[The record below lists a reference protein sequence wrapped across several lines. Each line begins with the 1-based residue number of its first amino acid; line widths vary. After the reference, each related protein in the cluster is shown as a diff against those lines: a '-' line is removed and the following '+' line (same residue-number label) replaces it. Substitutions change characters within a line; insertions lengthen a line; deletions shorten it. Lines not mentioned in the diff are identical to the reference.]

1 MTFLKQIMIFLTS
14 FMLLAMTGQTALAK
28 DVQVSGSLL
37 GKSSQEQAKQQ
48 VLTSELI
55 TLYGSKDSA
64 ELTYQIPA
72 GASSGNQQLVIEYE
86 ASNLLISP
94 SSLTV
99 VIDDEPV
106 KTLKLDGDSKR
117 KTVKLNLNKSQSAQG
132 YHNVSL
138 KFYGVMKEGVCVRQ
152 DTSGNWIKIYPD
164 SRLTLADSSEAKG
177 TSLDHYPYPFAQ
189 SGNTAEET
197 AIVIP
202 DNPSSAEIEAAVKT
216 EGYLKTVDSSVS
228 IAYVTES
235 ELKKIDK
242 PTIVIGVDKHWN
254 GKVKKLLKQAGLQA
268 KGENLLLAERV
279 LKAEGKQ
286 QPVLFAQAASEDALT
301 KKISV
306 MTDQTYTGQLSG
318 DTLSIS
324 KLQQTEKKE
333 SDKLTLEN
341 FGAGDITIGADK
353 TSSAHYFYPA
363 SAVLDENQS
372 AKLSLK
378 LKKSETIQAST
389 AENESASQAAEL
401 KVMINGQPHSVR
413 LDELGKEDKNG
424 FYHVTVK
431 VDPKLLQKNRYIDI
445 QFVTTGLKEN
455 NPCNTTD
462 EEKWVFIDKN
472 STLSYAIK
480 GMSPSADFQEWPL
493 PYAGNQDQ
501 TTLIVLPDT
510 VSQSK
515 LEELSLVTESFG
527 NEAQHSYT
535 VKKSSD
541 VTANDAK
548 GRNLIFIGGINQ
560 FSLLKEKSS
569 DLLVPQEKNG
579 SFDVSSFEMLNET
592 TKQVV
597 FTQASVWDSR
607 YTMAVFAPSKG
618 DGTAVTKEIISYL
631 NSNDESA
638 TVLNETNSQ
647 QVFTNHQQL
656 KSETNSS
663 DAEQPT
669 QDHSQKWMYIGVL
682 ALIMVV
688 AAVFIWIA
696 AFLNSWK
703 AVPKAEYEKRR

>member
-1 MTFLKQIMIFLTS
+1 
-14 FMLLAMTGQTALAK
+14 MLLAMTGQTALAK

-94 SSLTV
+94 SSLTA

-286 QPVLFAQAASEDALT
+286 QSVLFAQAASEDALT

-306 MTDQTYTGQLSG
+306 ITDQTYTGQLSG

-445 QFVTTGLKEN
+445 QFVTIGLKEN

-527 NEAQHSYT
+527 SEAQHSYT

-579 SFDVSSFEMLNET
+579 SFDVSGFEMLNET

-696 AFLNSWK
+696 
-703 AVPKAEYEKRR
+703 VRRRKRKTDTE

>member
-14 FMLLAMTGQTALAK
+14 LMLLAMTGQAAFAK
-28 DVQVSGSLL
+28 EVEVSGSFL

-48 VLTSELI
+48 VLTSDLI

-72 GASSGNQQLVIEYE
+72 GASSGSQQLVIEYE

-94 SSLTV
+94 SSLTA

-189 SGNTAEET
+189 SGNTAEKT

-202 DNPSSAEIEAAVKT
+202 DDPSSAEIEAAVKT
-216 EGYLKTVDSSVS
+216 EGYLKTVDSSIS
-228 IAYVTES
+228 ISYVTES

-242 PTIVIGVDKHWN
+242 PTIFIGVDKHWN
-254 GKVKKLLKQAGLQA
+254 GKVKKLMKQAGLQA
-268 KGENLLLAERV
+268 KGEKLLLAERV

-286 QPVLFAQAASEDALT
+286 QPVLFAQAASADVLT
-301 KKISV
+301 EKISV
-306 MTDQTYTGQLSG
+306 ITDQTYTGQLSG

-324 KLQQTEKKE
+324 KLQQAEKKE
-333 SDKLTLEN
+333 SNKLTLEN
-341 FGAGDITIGADK
+341 FGADDITIGADK

-363 SAVLDENQS
+363 SAVLDQNQS

-389 AENESASQAAEL
+389 AENGSASQAAEL
-401 KVMINGQPHSVR
+401 KVMINGQPHSVG

-462 EEKWVFIDKN
+462 EEKWVFIDKS

-493 PYAGNQDQ
+493 PYAGNQEQ

-515 LEELSLVTESFG
+515 LEELSIVTESFG
-527 NEAQHSYT
+527 SEAQHSYT
-535 VKKSSD
+535 IKKSSD
-541 VTANDAK
+541 ITANNAK
-548 GRNLIFIGGINQ
+548 GRNLIFLGGINQ
-560 FSLLKEKSS
+560 FSLLKERSS
-569 DLLVPQEKNG
+569 DLLVPQAKNG
-579 SFDVSSFEMLNET
+579 SFDVSGFEMLNET
-592 TKQVV
+592 TKQVA
-597 FTQASVWDSR
+597 FTQASLWDSG

-618 DGTAVTKEIISYL
+618 NGTAVTKEIISYL
-631 NSNDESA
+631 NSTDDSA
-638 TVLNETNSQ
+638 TVVNETNSH

-656 KSETNSS
+656 KTETNRSS
-663 DAEQPT
+663 AEQPS
-669 QDHSQKWMYIGVL
+669 QDHSQKWLYIGVL
-682 ALIMVV
+682 ALIMVI
-688 AAVFIWIA
+688 AAVFIW
-696 AFLNSWK
+696 N
-703 AVPKAEYEKRR
+703 AVRRRKRKTDTE

>member
-1 MTFLKQIMIFLTS
+1 
-14 FMLLAMTGQTALAK
+14 MLLAMTGQTALAK

-94 SSLTV
+94 SSLTA

-202 DNPSSAEIEAAVKT
+202 DHPSSAEIEAAVKT

-363 SAVLDENQS
+363 SAVLDENQL

-527 NEAQHSYT
+527 SEAQHSYT

-560 FSLLKEKSS
+560 FSLLKERSS

-579 SFDVSSFEMLNET
+579 SFDVSGFEMLNET

-696 AFLNSWK
+696 
-703 AVPKAEYEKRR
+703 VRRRKRKTDTE

>member
-1 MTFLKQIMIFLTS
+1 
-14 FMLLAMTGQTALAK
+14 MLLAMTGQTALAK

-94 SSLTV
+94 SSLTA

-527 NEAQHSYT
+527 SEAQHSYT

-541 VTANDAK
+541 VTAKDAK

-579 SFDVSSFEMLNET
+579 SFDVSGFEMLNET

-682 ALIMVV
+682 ALIMVI

-696 AFLNSWK
+696 
-703 AVPKAEYEKRR
+703 VRRRKRKTDTE

>member
-1 MTFLKQIMIFLTS
+1 MKQIMIFLTS

-48 VLTSELI
+48 VLTSEMI

-94 SSLTV
+94 SSLTA

-480 GMSPSADFQEWPL
+480 GMSPSADFEEWPL

-527 NEAQHSYT
+527 SEAQHSYT

-579 SFDVSSFEMLNET
+579 SFDVSGFEMLNET

-607 YTMAVFAPSKG
+607 YTMAVFAPLKG
-618 DGTAVTKEIISYL
+618 DGAAVTKEIISYL

-663 DAEQPT
+663 DAEQLT

-682 ALIMVV
+682 ALIMVI

-696 AFLNSWK
+696 
-703 AVPKAEYEKRR
+703 VRRRKRKTDTE

>member
-94 SSLTV
+94 SSLTA

-688 AAVFIWIA
+688 GAVFIWIA
-696 AFLNSWK
+696 
-703 AVPKAEYEKRR
+703 VRRRKRKTDTE

>member
-1 MTFLKQIMIFLTS
+1 
-14 FMLLAMTGQTALAK
+14 MLLAMTGQTALAK

-94 SSLTV
+94 SSLTA

-202 DNPSSAEIEAAVKT
+202 DHPSSAEIEAAVKT

-363 SAVLDENQS
+363 SAVLDENQL

-527 NEAQHSYT
+527 SEAQHSYT

-579 SFDVSSFEMLNET
+579 SFDVSGFEMLNET

-663 DAEQPT
+663 DAEQLT

-682 ALIMVV
+682 ALIMVI

-696 AFLNSWK
+696 
-703 AVPKAEYEKRR
+703 VRRRKRKTDTE

>member
-1 MTFLKQIMIFLTS
+1 MKQIMIFLTS

-94 SSLTV
+94 SSLTA

-202 DNPSSAEIEAAVKT
+202 DHPSSAEIEAAVKT

-254 GKVKKLLKQAGLQA
+254 GKVKNLLKQAGLQA

-389 AENESASQAAEL
+389 AEKESASQAAEL

-431 VDPKLLQKNRYIDI
+431 VDPNLLQKNRYIDI

-527 NEAQHSYT
+527 SEAQHSYT

-541 VTANDAK
+541 VTAKDAK

-682 ALIMVV
+682 ALIMVI

-696 AFLNSWK
+696 
-703 AVPKAEYEKRR
+703 VRHRKRRTDTE

>member
-14 FMLLAMTGQTALAK
+14 FMLLAMTGQTVLAK
-28 DVQVSGSLL
+28 DVKVSGSLL

-94 SSLTV
+94 SSLTA

-286 QPVLFAQAASEDALT
+286 QPVLFAQAASEYALT

-378 LKKSETIQAST
+378 LKKSETIQASA

-527 NEAQHSYT
+527 SEAQHSYT

-541 VTANDAK
+541 VTAKDAK

-579 SFDVSSFEMLNET
+579 SFDVSGFEMLNET

-696 AFLNSWK
+696 
-703 AVPKAEYEKRR
+703 VRRRKRKTDTE

>member
-1 MTFLKQIMIFLTS
+1 MKQIMIFLTS
-14 FMLLAMTGQTALAK
+14 FMLLVMTGQTALAK

-94 SSLTV
+94 SSLTA

-106 KTLKLDGDSKR
+106 KTLKLDRDSKR

-197 AIVIP
+197 AIIIP
-202 DNPSSAEIEAAVKT
+202 DHPSSAEIEAAVKT
-216 EGYLKTVDSSVS
+216 EGFLKTVDSSVS

-333 SDKLTLEN
+333 SNKLTLEN

-527 NEAQHSYT
+527 SEAQHSYT

-541 VTANDAK
+541 VTAKDAK

-579 SFDVSSFEMLNET
+579 SFDVSGFEMLNET

-682 ALIMVV
+682 AFIMVV

-696 AFLNSWK
+696 
-703 AVPKAEYEKRR
+703 VRRRKRKTDTE

>member
-1 MTFLKQIMIFLTS
+1 MKQIMIFLTS

-28 DVQVSGSLL
+28 EVQVSGSLL

-94 SSLTV
+94 SSLTA

-527 NEAQHSYT
+527 SEAQHSYT

-541 VTANDAK
+541 VTAKDAK

-618 DGTAVTKEIISYL
+618 DGAAVTKEIISYL

-656 KSETNSS
+656 NPETNSS

-682 ALIMVV
+682 ALIMVI

-696 AFLNSWK
+696 
-703 AVPKAEYEKRR
+703 VRRRKRKTDTE

>member
-1 MTFLKQIMIFLTS
+1 MKQIMIFLTS

-597 FTQASVWDSR
+597 FTQTSVWDSR

-696 AFLNSWK
+696 VRRK
-703 AVPKAEYEKRR
+703 KRKTDTE

>member
-1 MTFLKQIMIFLTS
+1 
-14 FMLLAMTGQTALAK
+14 MLLAMTGQTALAK

-669 QDHSQKWMYIGVL
+669 QV
-682 ALIMVV
+682 
-688 AAVFIWIA
+688 
-696 AFLNSWK
+696 
-703 AVPKAEYEKRR
+703 

>member
-1 MTFLKQIMIFLTS
+1 
-14 FMLLAMTGQTALAK
+14 MLLAMTGQTALAK

-242 PTIVIGVDKHWN
+242 PTIVIGMDKHWN

-515 LEELSLVTESFG
+515 LEGLSLVTESFG
-527 NEAQHSYT
+527 SEAQHSYT

-541 VTANDAK
+541 VTAKDAK

-618 DGTAVTKEIISYL
+618 DGAAVTKEIISYL

-682 ALIMVV
+682 ALIMVI

-696 AFLNSWK
+696 
-703 AVPKAEYEKRR
+703 VRRRKRKTDTE

>member
-1 MTFLKQIMIFLTS
+1 
-14 FMLLAMTGQTALAK
+14 MLLAMTGQTALAK

-94 SSLTV
+94 SSLTA

-254 GKVKKLLKQAGLQA
+254 GKVKNLLKQAGLQA

-389 AENESASQAAEL
+389 AEKESVSQAAEL

-480 GMSPSADFQEWPL
+480 GMSPSANFQEWPL

-527 NEAQHSYT
+527 SEAQHSYT

-579 SFDVSSFEMLNET
+579 SFDVSGFEMLNET

-607 YTMAVFAPSKG
+607 YTMAVFAPLKG
-618 DGTAVTKEIISYL
+618 DGAAVTKEIISYL

-663 DAEQPT
+663 DAEQLT

-682 ALIMVV
+682 ALIMVI

-696 AFLNSWK
+696 
-703 AVPKAEYEKRR
+703 VRRRKRKTDTE

>member
-1 MTFLKQIMIFLTS
+1 
-14 FMLLAMTGQTALAK
+14 MLLAMTGQTALAK

-94 SSLTV
+94 SSLTA

-202 DNPSSAEIEAAVKT
+202 DNPSSAEIDAAVKT

-306 MTDQTYTGQLSG
+306 ITDQTYTGQLSG

-333 SDKLTLEN
+333 SNKLTLEN

-527 NEAQHSYT
+527 SEAQHSYT

-541 VTANDAK
+541 VTAKDAK

-579 SFDVSSFEMLNET
+579 SFDVSGFEMLNET

-682 ALIMVV
+682 ALIMVI

-696 AFLNSWK
+696 
-703 AVPKAEYEKRR
+703 VRRRKRKTDTE

>member
-1 MTFLKQIMIFLTS
+1 
-14 FMLLAMTGQTALAK
+14 MLLAMTGQTALAK

-48 VLTSELI
+48 MLTSELI

-94 SSLTV
+94 SSLTA

-164 SRLTLADSSEAKG
+164 SRLTLADSSGAKG

-378 LKKSETIQAST
+378 LKKSETIQASA

-527 NEAQHSYT
+527 SEAQHSYT

-541 VTANDAK
+541 VTAKDAK

-579 SFDVSSFEMLNET
+579 SFDVSGFEMLNET

-696 AFLNSWK
+696 
-703 AVPKAEYEKRR
+703 VRRRKRKTDTE

>member
-1 MTFLKQIMIFLTS
+1 MKQIMIFLTS
-14 FMLLAMTGQTALAK
+14 LMLLAMTGQAAFAK
-28 DVQVSGSLL
+28 EVEVSGSFL

-48 VLTSELI
+48 VLTSDLI

-72 GASSGNQQLVIEYE
+72 GASSGSQQLVIEYE

-94 SSLTV
+94 SSLTA

-189 SGNTAEET
+189 SGNTAEKT

-202 DNPSSAEIEAAVKT
+202 DDPSSAEIEAAVKT
-216 EGYLKTVDSSVS
+216 EGYLKTVDSSIS
-228 IAYVTES
+228 ISYVTES

-242 PTIVIGVDKHWN
+242 PTIFIGVDKHWN
-254 GKVKKLLKQAGLQA
+254 GKVKKLMKQAGLQA
-268 KGENLLLAERV
+268 KGEKLLLAERV

-286 QPVLFAQAASEDALT
+286 QPVLFAQAASADVLT
-301 KKISV
+301 EKISV
-306 MTDQTYTGQLSG
+306 ITDQTYTGQLSG

-324 KLQQTEKKE
+324 KLQQAEKKE
-333 SDKLTLEN
+333 SNKLTLEN
-341 FGAGDITIGADK
+341 FGADDITIGADK

-363 SAVLDENQS
+363 SAVLDQNQS

-389 AENESASQAAEL
+389 AENGSASQAAEL
-401 KVMINGQPHSVR
+401 KVMINGQPHSVG

-462 EEKWVFIDKN
+462 EEKWVFIDKS

-493 PYAGNQDQ
+493 PYAGNQEQ

-515 LEELSLVTESFG
+515 LEELSIVTESFG
-527 NEAQHSYT
+527 SEAQHSYT
-535 VKKSSD
+535 IKKSSD
-541 VTANDAK
+541 ITANNAK
-548 GRNLIFIGGINQ
+548 GRNLIFLGGINQ
-560 FSLLKEKSS
+560 FSLLKERSS
-569 DLLVPQEKNG
+569 DLLVPQAKNG
-579 SFDVSSFEMLNET
+579 SFDVSGFEMLNET
-592 TKQVV
+592 TKQVA
-597 FTQASVWDSR
+597 FTQASLWDSG

-618 DGTAVTKEIISYL
+618 NGTAVTKEIISYL
-631 NSNDESA
+631 NSTDDSA
-638 TVLNETNSQ
+638 TVVNETNSH

-656 KSETNSS
+656 KTETNRSS
-663 DAEQPT
+663 AEQPS
-669 QDHSQKWMYIGVL
+669 QDHSQKWLYIGVL
-682 ALIMVV
+682 ALIMVI
-688 AAVFIWIA
+688 AAVFIW
-696 AFLNSWK
+696 N
-703 AVPKAEYEKRR
+703 AVRRRKRKTDTE

>member
-1 MTFLKQIMIFLTS
+1 MKQIMIFLTS

-94 SSLTV
+94 SSLTAI
-99 VIDDEPV
+99 IDDEPV

-202 DNPSSAEIEAAVKT
+202 DHPSSAEIEAAVKT

-254 GKVKKLLKQAGLQA
+254 GKVKNLLKQAGLQA

-389 AENESASQAAEL
+389 AEKESVSQAAEL

-480 GMSPSADFQEWPL
+480 GMSPSANFQEWPL

-527 NEAQHSYT
+527 SEAQHSYT

-579 SFDVSSFEMLNET
+579 SFDVSGFEMLNET

-618 DGTAVTKEIISYL
+618 DGAAVTKEIISYL

-663 DAEQPT
+663 DAEQLT

-682 ALIMVV
+682 ALIMVI

-696 AFLNSWK
+696 
-703 AVPKAEYEKRR
+703 VRRRKRKTDTE

>member
-1 MTFLKQIMIFLTS
+1 
-14 FMLLAMTGQTALAK
+14 MLLAMTGQTALAK
-28 DVQVSGSLL
+28 EVQVSGSLL

-94 SSLTV
+94 SSLTA

-401 KVMINGQPHSVR
+401 KVMINGQPHSVG

-527 NEAQHSYT
+527 SEAQHSYT

-541 VTANDAK
+541 VTAKDAK

-579 SFDVSSFEMLNET
+579 SFDVSGFEMLNET

-663 DAEQPT
+663 GAEQPT

-682 ALIMVV
+682 ALIMVI

-696 AFLNSWK
+696 
-703 AVPKAEYEKRR
+703 VRRRKRKTDTE

>member
-1 MTFLKQIMIFLTS
+1 
-14 FMLLAMTGQTALAK
+14 MLLAMNGQTALAK

-94 SSLTV
+94 SSLTA

-106 KTLKLDGDSKR
+106 KTLKLDRDSKR

-197 AIVIP
+197 AIIIP

-254 GKVKKLLKQAGLQA
+254 GKVKKLLKQAGLHA

-306 MTDQTYTGQLSG
+306 ITDQTYTGQLSG

-363 SAVLDENQS
+363 SAVLDENQL

-527 NEAQHSYT
+527 SEAQHSYT

-541 VTANDAK
+541 VTAKDAK

-682 ALIMVV
+682 ALIMVI

-696 AFLNSWK
+696 
-703 AVPKAEYEKRR
+703 VRHRKRRTDTE

>member
-1 MTFLKQIMIFLTS
+1 MKQIMIFLTS

-94 SSLTV
+94 SSLTA

-202 DNPSSAEIEAAVKT
+202 DNSSSAEIEAAVKT

-254 GKVKKLLKQAGLQA
+254 GKVKNLLKQAGLQA

-363 SAVLDENQS
+363 SAVLDENQL

-527 NEAQHSYT
+527 SEAQHSYT

-569 DLLVPQEKNG
+569 DLLVQQEKNG
-579 SFDVSSFEMLNET
+579 SFDVSGFEMLNET

-696 AFLNSWK
+696 
-703 AVPKAEYEKRR
+703 VRRRKRKTDTE

>member
-1 MTFLKQIMIFLTS
+1 MKQIMIFLTS

-94 SSLTV
+94 SSLTA

-177 TSLDHYPYPFAQ
+177 ASLDHYPYPFAQ

-527 NEAQHSYT
+527 SEAQHSYT

-541 VTANDAK
+541 VTAKDAK

-579 SFDVSSFEMLNET
+579 SFDVSGFEMLNET

-663 DAEQPT
+663 GAEQPT

-682 ALIMVV
+682 ALIMVI

-696 AFLNSWK
+696 
-703 AVPKAEYEKRR
+703 VRRRKRKTDTE

>member
-1 MTFLKQIMIFLTS
+1 MKQIMIFLTS

-94 SSLTV
+94 SSLTA

-202 DNPSSAEIEAAVKT
+202 DHPSSAEIEAAVKT

-455 NPCNTTD
+455 NPCNITD

-480 GMSPSADFQEWPL
+480 GMSPSADFEEWPL

-527 NEAQHSYT
+527 SEAQHSYT

-579 SFDVSSFEMLNET
+579 SFDVSGFEMLNET

-607 YTMAVFAPSKG
+607 YTMAVFAPLKG
-618 DGTAVTKEIISYL
+618 DGAAVTKEIISYL

-663 DAEQPT
+663 DAEQLT

-682 ALIMVV
+682 ALIMVI

-696 AFLNSWK
+696 
-703 AVPKAEYEKRR
+703 VRRRKRKTDTE

>member
-1 MTFLKQIMIFLTS
+1 
-14 FMLLAMTGQTALAK
+14 MLLAMTGQTALAK

-37 GKSSQEQAKQQ
+37 GKSNREQAKQQ

-94 SSLTV
+94 SSLTA

-353 TSSAHYFYPA
+353 TSSVHYFYPA

-527 NEAQHSYT
+527 SEAQHSYT

-541 VTANDAK
+541 VTAKDAK

-579 SFDVSSFEMLNET
+579 SFDVSGFEMLNET

-682 ALIMVV
+682 ALIMVI

-696 AFLNSWK
+696 
-703 AVPKAEYEKRR
+703 VRRRKRKTDTE

>member
-1 MTFLKQIMIFLTS
+1 MKQIMIFLTS

-94 SSLTV
+94 SSLTA

-189 SGNTAEET
+189 SGNTEEET

-286 QPVLFAQAASEDALT
+286 QPILFAQAASDDALT

-527 NEAQHSYT
+527 SEAQHSFT

-541 VTANDAK
+541 VTAKDAK

-560 FSLLKEKSS
+560 FSLLKEKST

-579 SFDVSSFEMLNET
+579 SFDVSGFEMLNET

-618 DGTAVTKEIISYL
+618 EGTAVTKEIISYL

-682 ALIMVV
+682 ALIMVF

-696 AFLNSWK
+696 
-703 AVPKAEYEKRR
+703 VRRRKRKTDTE

>member
-1 MTFLKQIMIFLTS
+1 MKQIMIFLTS

-28 DVQVSGSLL
+28 EVQVSGSLL

-94 SSLTV
+94 SSLTA

-472 STLSYAIK
+472 STLSYVIK

-527 NEAQHSYT
+527 SEAQYSYT

-541 VTANDAK
+541 VTAKDAK

-682 ALIMVV
+682 ALIMVI

-696 AFLNSWK
+696 
-703 AVPKAEYEKRR
+703 VRRRKRKTDTE

>member
-1 MTFLKQIMIFLTS
+1 MKQIMIFLTS

-94 SSLTV
+94 SSLTA

-152 DTSGNWIKIYPD
+152 DTSGNWTKIYPD

-378 LKKSETIQAST
+378 LKKSETIQASAT
-389 AENESASQAAEL
+389 ENESASQAAEL

-527 NEAQHSYT
+527 SEAQHSYT

-579 SFDVSSFEMLNET
+579 SFDVSGFEMLNET

-682 ALIMVV
+682 ALIMVI

-696 AFLNSWK
+696 VRRK
-703 AVPKAEYEKRR
+703 KRKTDTE

>member
-1 MTFLKQIMIFLTS
+1 
-14 FMLLAMTGQTALAK
+14 MLLAMTGQTALAK

-94 SSLTV
+94 SSLTA

-202 DNPSSAEIEAAVKT
+202 DHPSSAEIEAAVKT

-363 SAVLDENQS
+363 SAVLDENQL

-527 NEAQHSYT
+527 SEAQHSYT

-541 VTANDAK
+541 VTAKDAK

-579 SFDVSSFEMLNET
+579 SFDVSGFEMLNET

-696 AFLNSWK
+696 
-703 AVPKAEYEKRR
+703 VRRRKRKTDTE

>member
-1 MTFLKQIMIFLTS
+1 
-14 FMLLAMTGQTALAK
+14 MLLVMTGQTALAK

-94 SSLTV
+94 SSLTA

-197 AIVIP
+197 AIIIP
-202 DNPSSAEIEAAVKT
+202 DHPSSAEIEAAVKT

-306 MTDQTYTGQLSG
+306 ITDQTYTGQLSG

-378 LKKSETIQAST
+378 LKKSETIQASA

-527 NEAQHSYT
+527 SEAQHSYT

-541 VTANDAK
+541 VTAKDAK

-579 SFDVSSFEMLNET
+579 SFDVSGFEMLNET

-618 DGTAVTKEIISYL
+618 DGTDVTKEIISYL

-696 AFLNSWK
+696 
-703 AVPKAEYEKRR
+703 VRRRKRKTDTE

>member
-1 MTFLKQIMIFLTS
+1 VTFLKQIMIFLTS

-696 AFLNSWK
+696 VRRK
-703 AVPKAEYEKRR
+703 KRKTDTE

>member
-1 MTFLKQIMIFLTS
+1 LKQIMIFLTS

-696 AFLNSWK
+696 VRRK
-703 AVPKAEYEKRR
+703 KRKTDTE

>member
-1 MTFLKQIMIFLTS
+1 MKQIMIFLTS

-94 SSLTV
+94 SSLTA

-202 DNPSSAEIEAAVKT
+202 DHPSSAEIEAAVKT

-363 SAVLDENQS
+363 SAVLDENQL

-445 QFVTTGLKEN
+445 QFVTTGLMEN

-527 NEAQHSYT
+527 SEAQHSYT

-541 VTANDAK
+541 VTAKDAK

-579 SFDVSSFEMLNET
+579 SFDVSGFEMLNET

-638 TVLNETNSQ
+638 TVLNETNNQ

-696 AFLNSWK
+696 
-703 AVPKAEYEKRR
+703 VRRRKRKTDTE

>member
-1 MTFLKQIMIFLTS
+1 
-14 FMLLAMTGQTALAK
+14 MLLAMTGQTALAK

-94 SSLTV
+94 SSLTA

-164 SRLTLADSSEAKG
+164 SRMTLADSSEAKG

-254 GKVKKLLKQAGLQA
+254 GKVKKLLKQAGLHA

-527 NEAQHSYT
+527 SEAQHSYT

-541 VTANDAK
+541 VTAKDAK

-618 DGTAVTKEIISYL
+618 DGAAVTKEIISYL

-682 ALIMVV
+682 ALIMVI

-696 AFLNSWK
+696 
-703 AVPKAEYEKRR
+703 VRRRKRKTDTE

>member
-94 SSLTV
+94 SSLTA

-202 DNPSSAEIEAAVKT
+202 DNPSSAEIDAAVKT

-306 MTDQTYTGQLSG
+306 ITDQTYTGQLSG

-333 SDKLTLEN
+333 SNKLTLEN

-527 NEAQHSYT
+527 SEAQHSYT

-541 VTANDAK
+541 VTAKDAK

-579 SFDVSSFEMLNET
+579 SFDVSGFEMLNET

-682 ALIMVV
+682 ALIMVI

-696 AFLNSWK
+696 
-703 AVPKAEYEKRR
+703 VRRRKRKTDTE

>member
-1 MTFLKQIMIFLTS
+1 
-14 FMLLAMTGQTALAK
+14 MLLAMTGQTALAK

-94 SSLTV
+94 SSLTA

-177 TSLDHYPYPFAQ
+177 TSMDHYPYPFAQ

-527 NEAQHSYT
+527 SEAQHSYT

-541 VTANDAK
+541 VTAKDAK

-618 DGTAVTKEIISYL
+618 DGAAVTKEIISYL

-669 QDHSQKWMYIGVL
+669 QDHSQKWMYIGLL
-682 ALIMVV
+682 ALIMVI

-696 AFLNSWK
+696 
-703 AVPKAEYEKRR
+703 VRRRKRKTDTE

>member
-1 MTFLKQIMIFLTS
+1 MKQIMIFLTS

-94 SSLTV
+94 SSLTA

-493 PYAGNQDQ
+493 PYVGNQDQ
-501 TTLIVLPDT
+501 TTLIVLPDN

-527 NEAQHSYT
+527 SEAQHSFT

-541 VTANDAK
+541 VTAKDAK

-560 FSLLKEKSS
+560 FSLLKEKST

-579 SFDVSSFEMLNET
+579 SFDVSGFEMLNET

-618 DGTAVTKEIISYL
+618 EGTAVTKEIISYL

-647 QVFTNHQQL
+647 QMFTNHQQL
-656 KSETNSS
+656 KLETNSS

-682 ALIMVV
+682 ALIMVI

-696 AFLNSWK
+696 
-703 AVPKAEYEKRR
+703 VRRRKRKTDTE

>member
-1 MTFLKQIMIFLTS
+1 
-14 FMLLAMTGQTALAK
+14 MLLAMTGQTALAK

-378 LKKSETIQAST
+378 LKKSETIQASAT
-389 AENESASQAAEL
+389 ENESASQAAEL

-579 SFDVSSFEMLNET
+579 SFDVSGFEMLNET

-682 ALIMVV
+682 ALIMVI

-696 AFLNSWK
+696 VRRK
-703 AVPKAEYEKRR
+703 KRKTDTE

>member
-1 MTFLKQIMIFLTS
+1 MKQIMIFFTS
-14 FMLLAMTGQTALAK
+14 FMLLVMTGQTALAK

-94 SSLTV
+94 SSLTA

-202 DNPSSAEIEAAVKT
+202 DDPSSAEIEAAVKT

-527 NEAQHSYT
+527 SEAQHSYT

-541 VTANDAK
+541 VTAKDAK

-579 SFDVSSFEMLNET
+579 SFDVSGFEMLNET

-663 DAEQPT
+663 DAEQST

-682 ALIMVV
+682 ALIMVI

-696 AFLNSWK
+696 
-703 AVPKAEYEKRR
+703 VRRRKRKTDTE